1 MKLIVTKNTYL
12 LLRKL
17 NLMKKKSIISLFFFL
32 FLSISTQA
40 QIDFGI
46 KLSGSLNSLYL
57 NGDFRPLNNYSGGVL
72 GFEAGI
78 TSRIKVDKILS
89 FTPEILYVT
98 NGNYYV
104 SNNRN
109 FQLEFDFSYLQIPMM
124 FRILFNDYLGIEF
137 GPYYGILLDARA
149 RGKINPYEIGL
160 IEDTQPL
167 EFDENIKSDIT
178 SGDFGVKLGAVF
190 TVNENLF
197 IDIHYD
203 IGLQDVLI
211 DEKSGI
217 NNRSINIGFGHTFT
231 KKEAN
236 LQSKQ

>member
-1 MKLIVTKNTYL
+1 MMKNTYL

-17 NLMKKKSIISLFFFL
+17 NLMKKNSIISLFFFL

-40 QIDFGI
+40 QTDFGI
-46 KLSGSLNSLYL
+46 KLTGSLNSL
-57 NGDFRPLNNYSGGVL
+57 NMSGDFKPLNDYSGGNL
-72 GFEAGI
+72 GFQAGI
-78 TSRIKVDKILS
+78 TSRIKVDKALF
-89 FTPEILYVT
+89 FTPEILFVT
-98 NGNYYV
+98 NGDFYA
-104 SNNRN
+104 SNNYDGN
-109 FQLEFDFSYLQIPMM
+109 FLIEFNFSYLQFPMM
-124 FRILFNDYLGIEF
+124 FRVLFNDYIGIEV

-149 RGKINPYEIGL
+149 RGKIDSYEVGL

-190 TVNENLF
+190 TVNNNLF

-203 IGLQDVLI
+203 IGIQDVLI
-211 DEKSGI
+211 DKNSGI
-217 NNRSINIGFGHTFT
+217 YNRSFNIGFGYTFT